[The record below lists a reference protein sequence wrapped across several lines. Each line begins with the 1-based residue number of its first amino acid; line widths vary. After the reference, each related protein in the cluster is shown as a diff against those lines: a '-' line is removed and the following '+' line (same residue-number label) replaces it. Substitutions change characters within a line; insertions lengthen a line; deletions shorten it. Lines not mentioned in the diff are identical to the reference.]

1 MCITDRQDT
10 YAIFEQ
16 QFSID
21 FLQKQKTVAR
31 QSKKPVIESTETII
45 IVSVTVL
52 FKTFAA
58 FFMKKRKSKRK
69 RR

>member
-1 MCITDRQDT
+1 MTDRQDT
-10 YAIFEQ
+10 YAILEQ

-21 FLQKQKTVAR
+21 LLQKQKTVAR

-58 FFMKKRKSKRK
+58 FFMEKRKK
-69 RR
+69 

>member
-1 MCITDRQDT
+1 MTDRQDT
-10 YAIFEQ
+10 YAILEQ

-21 FLQKQKTVAR
+21 LLQKQKTVAR

-58 FFMKKRKSKRK
+58 FFMKKRKK
-69 RR
+69 